1 MLTVGVQKRPFDHR
15 MSDNKPS
22 VFEEANQ
29 AKQAS
34 LAGEFFQLL
43 KQNKKYWL
51 VPLVL
56 ALLGLGTLII
66 LGSTAAAPFIYTLF

>member
-1 MLTVGVQKRPFDHR
+1 
-15 MSDNKPS
+15 MSDNKPNS
-22 VFEEANQ
+22 FEEANQ
-29 AKQAS
+29 QKQAS
-34 LAGEFFQLL
+34 LVGEFFQLL

-51 VPLVL
+51 VPLLL

>member
-1 MLTVGVQKRPFDHR
+1 
-15 MSDNKPS
+15 MSDKKPNT
-22 VFEEANQ
+22 FEAASHE
-29 AKQAS
+29 KQAS

-56 ALLGLGTLII
+56 VLLGLGTLII

>member
-1 MLTVGVQKRPFDHR
+1 
-15 MSDNKPS
+15 MSDNKPNT
-22 VFEEANQ
+22 FEAANQ
-29 AKQAS
+29 EKQAS
-34 LAGEFFQLL
+34 LTGEFFQLL

-51 VPLVL
+51 VPLLL